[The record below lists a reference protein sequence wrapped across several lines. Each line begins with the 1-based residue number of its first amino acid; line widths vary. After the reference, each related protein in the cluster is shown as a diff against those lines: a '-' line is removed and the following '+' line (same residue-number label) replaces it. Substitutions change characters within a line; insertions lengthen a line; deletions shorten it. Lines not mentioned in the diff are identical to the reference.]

1 MAQSRRDLL
10 FHPVRYRIL
19 RALNTTNLTT
29 QGISDA
35 LGDVPQSTIYR
46 HLRLLLK
53 ANIIVVSDSREIN
66 GITEKVYAAHPQYH
80 LTADEFAALST
91 EEHITNI
98 ELFAMTMMQSVATA
112 LENREDDNVMPL
124 SYREYAFY
132 ATEEEFLEI
141 RRSIF
146 KLLRDAEKK
155 HDTKDGKRHKY
166 KFNIVTHEDPS

>member
-1 MAQSRRDLL
+1 MAQSRRELL

-29 QGISDA
+29 QGITDA

-46 HLRLLLK
+46 HLRMLLK
-53 ANIIVVSDSREIN
+53 ANIITVTDSREIN
-66 GITEKVYAAHPQYH
+66 GITEKIYGAHPHYH
-80 LTADEFAALST
+80 LTAEEFADLST
-91 EEHITNI
+91 EEHIANI
-98 ELFAMTMMQSVATA
+98 ELFAMTMMQSVTTA
-112 LENREDDNVMPL
+112 LENREDDNMMPL

-141 RRSIF
+141 RRTIF

-155 HDTKDGKRHKY
+155 HEAKDGNRRKY
-166 KFNIVTHEDPS
+166 KFNIVTQEDPS